1 MRVEQFLT
9 VEQAASRLRLQP
21 STIRRQLRVGALRG
35 VKRGHIWRVPES
47 ALLESRPT
55 GSAQTST
62 AQTGSAHRMTAQN
75 TLNPFEKAL
84 ALVAQLEQEMQAK
97 PQRILGVNDAAT
109 EIRHLREERTS

>member
-47 ALLESRPT
+47 ALSESRPT
-55 GSAQTST
+55 RDGSDQTVGK
-62 AQTGSAHRMTAQN
+62 AA
-75 TLNPFEKAL
+75 KAL
-84 ALVAQLEQEMQAK
+84 LK
-97 PQRILGVNDAAT
+97 R
-109 EIRHLREERTS
+109 R